1 MNRIITKMAHF
12 FNQLAEECFTQVQ
25 GQQGSQLYQN
35 LQTNKKQLKNFEETP
50 TNEENTEQKPV
61 KESRL
66 EKQESLKNIISKK
79 PKHPI
84 SNYIIFFREK
94 GQEIAKE
101 KGEVLGSKIAKLVAD
116 TWKGMSAE

>member
-1 MNRIITKMAHF
+1 M
-12 FNQLAEECFTQVQ
+12 
-25 GQQGSQLYQN
+25 
-35 LQTNKKQLKNFEETP
+35 
-50 TNEENTEQKPV
+50 
-61 KESRL
+61 
-66 EKQESLKNIISKK
+66 KNIISKK

>member
-1 MNRIITKMAHF
+1 M
-12 FNQLAEECFTQVQ
+12 
-25 GQQGSQLYQN
+25 
-35 LQTNKKQLKNFEETP
+35 EETP
-50 TNEENTEQKPV
+50 TNEVLAEQKPV

-66 EKQESLKNIISKK
+66 KKKESLKNIISKK
-79 PKHPI
+79 PKHPV

-101 KGEVLGSKIAKLVAD
+101 NGEVLGSKIAKLVAE